1 MLPVDS
7 EGALDY
13 EALQKALNDGASLV
27 SCMQVNN
34 ETGALLDVQRLKNAV
49 AGRALIHVDGV
60 QGFLRVPFHF
70 ADVDMYTIS
79 AHKLHGP
86 KGVGALAVKKG
97 VRLNPQHIGGGQEE
111 DLRSGTENTPG
122 IAGFYEAVR
131 EMDASGLM
139 EKKLH
144 MVKAFIDAVPEAAIN
159 GPAPEKGAPH
169 ILNISFPG
177 VRGETMLHA
186 LEAEGVYASTGSA
199 CSSKKRKVSSVL
211 TAMGIPVDRAESAL
225 RFSLSP
231 HTTLEEIDY
240 AAEVLRRVWP
250 QLRRFQRR

>member
-1 MLPVDS
+1 M
-7 EGALDY
+7 
-13 EALQKALNDGASLV
+13 
-27 SCMQVNN
+27 
-34 ETGALLDVQRLKNAV
+34 
-49 AGRALIHVDGV
+49 
-60 QGFLRVPFHF
+60 
-70 ADVDMYTIS
+70 
-79 AHKLHGP
+79 
-86 KGVGALAVKKG
+86 
-97 VRLNPQHIGGGQEE
+97 
-111 DLRSGTENTPG
+111 RSGTENTPG

-144 MVKAFIDAVPEAAIN
+144 MVRAFMDAVPEAVIN
-159 GPAPEKGAPH
+159 GPAPEKSAPH

>member
-1 MLPVDS
+1 M
-7 EGALDY
+7 
-13 EALQKALNDGASLV
+13 
-27 SCMQVNN
+27 
-34 ETGALLDVQRLKNAV
+34 
-49 AGRALIHVDGV
+49 

-70 ADVDMYTIS
+70 ADADMYTIS

-111 DLRSGTENTPG
+111 DLRLRHGEHPPASPVFARPCGRWTP
-122 IAGFYEAVR
+122 
-131 EMDASGLM
+131 SGLM

-144 MVKAFIDAVPEAAIN
+144 MVRAFMDAVPEAIIN

-186 LEAEGVYASTGSA
+186 LEAEGVYALHRLGLFVEKAQGLQRTHGHGHP
-199 CSSKKRKVSSVL
+199 R
-211 TAMGIPVDRAESAL
+211 GPRRERPAL
-225 RFSLSP
+225 QPF
-231 HTTLEEIDY
+231 
-240 AAEVLRRVWP
+240 AAHHP
-250 QLRRFQRR
+250 

>member
-1 MLPVDS
+1 
-7 EGALDY
+7 
-13 EALQKALNDGASLV
+13 
-27 SCMQVNN
+27 
-34 ETGALLDVQRLKNAV
+34 
-49 AGRALIHVDGV
+49 
-60 QGFLRVPFHF
+60 
-70 ADVDMYTIS
+70 MYTIS

-111 DLRSGTENTPG
+111 DMRSGTENTPG

-144 MVKAFIDAVPEAAIN
+144 MVRAFMDAVPEAVIN
-159 GPAPEKGAPH
+159 GPAPEKSAPH

-231 HTTLEEIDY
+231 HTTLEEIDC